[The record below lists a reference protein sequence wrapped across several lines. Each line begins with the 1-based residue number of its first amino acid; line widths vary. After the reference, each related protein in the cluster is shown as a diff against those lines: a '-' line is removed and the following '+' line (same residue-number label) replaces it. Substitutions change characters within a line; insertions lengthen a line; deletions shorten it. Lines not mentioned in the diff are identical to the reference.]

1 MPDLFQEPTIPP
13 RVLQPELMDDPSLA
27 RDAHEA
33 ALRGLARINRLSFA
47 SRAHF
52 KPLVAMARRVS
63 GPVRV
68 LDVAAGSG
76 DVAVS
81 LARRAHRAGVAV
93 DLTMADISPVAVGAC
108 RERAEGLS
116 GLPGVAARAVRVDA
130 LEGELPACDLAV
142 CSLFL
147 HHLDSGQTR
156 RLFEN
161 LVASGCRMVSVSDLR
176 RSAWGTLL
184 AMVVPRVVTR
194 SYVVHT
200 DAVRSARAA
209 WSMDELAAIAAEA
222 GMAGVVLRR
231 AFPARM
237 TLVWS
242 RP

>member
-1 MPDLFQEPTIPP
+1 
-13 RVLQPELMDDPSLA
+13 MDDPSLA
-27 RDAHEA
+27 SDAHTD

-47 SRAHF
+47 SRAH
-52 KPLVAMARRVS
+52 LASLMAVAGLGSGPASGRVSGPVS

-76 DVAVS
+76 DVAAS
-81 LARRAHRAGVAV
+81 LARRAHRAGVAI
-93 DLTMADISPVAVGAC
+93 DLTMADISPVAVDAC
-108 RERAEGLS
+108 RERAGGLAGLS
-116 GLPGVAARAVRVDA
+116 GVTAGAVRLDA
-130 LEGELPACDLAV
+130 LHDPLPECDLAV

-147 HHLDSGQTR
+147 HHLDSGGA
-156 RLFEN
+156 RLLLEN
-161 LVASGCRMVSVSDLR
+161 LLRSGCRMVSVSDLR

-184 AMVVPRVVTR
+184 ARVVPRVVTR

-209 WSMDELAAIAAEA
+209 WTAGELVAIAAEA
-222 GMAGVVLRR
+222 GMAGAVVRR